1 MSDALTNLVKQIDTE
16 KPPATPAPSEG
27 VENLS
32 IEDVNKLITN
42 ALKSEMTAMKETVE
56 SMISEAVK
64 NVSTHV
70 ESTPPPAEPK
80 TEED

>member
-16 KPPATPAPSEG
+16 TPAAPATPDG

-32 IEDVNKLITN
+32 VEDVNKLINN
-42 ALKSEMTAMKETVE
+42 ALKSEMSTMKETVE
-56 SMISEAVK
+56 SMISEAIK

-70 ESTPPPAEPK
+70 ETTPPPAEPK
-80 TEED
+80 TEEV